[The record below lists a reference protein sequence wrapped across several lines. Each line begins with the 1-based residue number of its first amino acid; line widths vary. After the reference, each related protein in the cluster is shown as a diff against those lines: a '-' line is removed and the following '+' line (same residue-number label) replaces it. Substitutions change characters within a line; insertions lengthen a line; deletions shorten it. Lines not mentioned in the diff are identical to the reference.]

1 LIKAFVSHQQT
12 EIMADKTVQ
21 DVAELMRDIDLCM
34 LTTTTTNGDLASR
47 PMSNNG
53 EVEYDGNSYF
63 FTWENS
69 RMVGDIE
76 LDSGVNLTFQSDDK
90 NIFITI
96 AGKAEVTRDK
106 SEMEE
111 HWQDELEAWFEDGL
125 DTEGIAMIIV
135 KAKRIKYWQG
145 EEEGEVVV

>member
-1 LIKAFVSHQQT
+1 
-12 EIMADKTVQ
+12 MADKTMQ
-21 DVAELMRDIDLCM
+21 DVAELMKDIDLCM
-34 LTTTTTNGDLASR
+34 LTTTTTNGMLASR

-76 LDSGVNLTFQSDDK
+76 LDNGVNLTFQTGDK
-90 NIFITI
+90 DLFIAI
-96 AGKAEVTRDK
+96 SGKAEVTREKD
-106 SEMEE
+106 EMKE
-111 HWQDELEAWFEDGL
+111 HWQDQLSAWFEDGL
-125 DTEGIAMIIV
+125 DTEGLAMITV

-145 EEEGEVVV
+145 EDEGEVSL